1 MFATPIRRL
10 PVSVQPLRAASRA
23 VPALLA
29 ALFLLAG
36 CGAAKEQA
44 QQLLADVDATV
55 TAAGAEAQ
63 QQVPEQV
70 AEVNARLAA
79 LKSSFDQGDYAAVMK
94 EAPALLAEAKRLAA
108 AAGEKKAALI
118 ESMKGQWTALSA
130 GVPGVLAAVEAK
142 LAAVKQAA
150 RLPAGMN
157 AAAVQAADAT
167 VTAAKATWAE
177 AATAFT
183 SGDVQGAVAKAQ
195 GVKTELVAL
204 AARLGVTLPADA
216 SAEAPAS
223 PSATPASPAATA
235 P

>member
-10 PVSVQPLRAASRA
+10 PVPAHPLPAWSRL
-23 VPALLA
+23 VPAMLA
-29 ALFLLAG
+29 SLFLLAG

-94 EAPALLAEAKRLAA
+94 DAPALLAEAKRLAA
-108 AAGEKKAALI
+108 AAGEKKAALL
-118 ESMKGQWTALSA
+118 EGLKGQWSALSA

-150 RLPAGMN
+150 RLPAGLN
-157 AAAVQAADAT
+157 AAAVEAADAGVAT
-167 VTAAKATWAE
+167 AKAAWAE
-177 AATAFT
+177 AGAAFT
-183 SGDVQGAVAKAQ
+183 SGDLQGAVAKAQ
-195 GVKTELVAL
+195 GVKTELAAL
-204 AARLGVTLPADA
+204 ATRLGVTLPE
-216 SAEAPAS
+216 EAPA
-223 PSATPASPAATA
+223 PATTPAAPAATA